1 MTEKY
6 ESGASIRSGI
16 YAGALSLA
24 VLGGSFLAATRPRSG
39 IEERVAPEPVVVDSQ
54 KNLNSDLLI
63 PEDYESGNQIVLPK
77 PYPEPFDTFNT
88 KD

>member
-1 MTEKY
+1 MKSENY
-6 ESGASIRSGI
+6 DSGLSLRSGI
-16 YAGALSLA
+16 YAGVLSLV
-24 VLGGSFLAATRPRSG
+24 VLGGSFLAATRPKSG
-39 IEERVAPEPVVVDSQ
+39 IEERVAPAPVVVDSQ

-63 PEDYESGNQIVLPK
+63 PEDYESGQIVIPK